1 MNDAAVR
8 LELLKVLIPQT
19 SKYGL
24 TEPQMMIDTCTQ
36 LEKYVLDSKQGE
48 NLPDSPTAKR
58 MGRPRKGQVEP
69 ELSSNPDPTHG
80 GQVESN
86 PR

>member
-1 MNDAAVR
+1 MSDAAVR
-8 LELLKVLIPQT
+8 LELLKVLIPQA

-24 TEPQMMIDTCTQ
+24 TEPKIMIETCTQ
-36 LEKYVLDSKQGE
+36 LENYVLDSKHGE
-48 NLPDSPTAKR
+48 SQPDSPTTRR
-58 MGRPRKGQVEP
+58 MGRPRKGQVETD
-69 ELSSNPDPTHG
+69 SGSTTDPTHG

>member
-1 MNDAAVR
+1 MNDVTIR
-8 LELLKVLIPQT
+8 LELLKVLIPQAT
-19 SKYGL
+19 KYGL

-36 LEKYVLDSKQGE
+36 LEKYVLDSKHGE
-48 NLPDSPTAKR
+48 SQPDSPTARK

-69 ELSSNPDPTHG
+69 DSGSTPDPTHG